1 MKSFKQYLLEVG
13 EQLTFDFDKPKE
25 TIHTQPPTE
34 PTPVYRGTAYS
45 AEALDDMR
53 FDIDDIYRRK
63 PTPKP
68 ISNPTPKPKTIKK

>member
-25 TIHTQPPTE
+25 
-34 PTPVYRGTAYS
+34 PVYRGTAYS
-45 AEALDDMR
+45 DKALDDMR

-68 ISNPTPKPKTIKK
+68 KPKPKPNTIKK

>member
-25 TIHTQPPTE
+25 
-34 PTPVYRGTAYS
+34 PVYRGTAYS
-45 AEALDDMR
+45 DEARDDME
-53 FDIDDIYRRK
+53 FDKNIYRRK
-63 PTPKP
+63 PIPKP

>member
-25 TIHTQPPTE
+25 
-34 PTPVYRGTAYS
+34 PVYRGTAYS

-53 FDIDDIYRRK
+53 FNIDDIYGRK